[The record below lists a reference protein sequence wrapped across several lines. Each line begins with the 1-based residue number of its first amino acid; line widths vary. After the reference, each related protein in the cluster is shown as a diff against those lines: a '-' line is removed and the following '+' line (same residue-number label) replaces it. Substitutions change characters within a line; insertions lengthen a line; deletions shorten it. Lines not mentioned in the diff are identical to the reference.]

1 MTNQAPVAWVTGG
14 TGGIGSAICRS
25 LAADGY
31 QVIAGYNNPEKAK
44 KWLETQKAD
53 GYDNIVL
60 SGIDLTDYDACV
72 AGVKEISEAHG
83 PVSVLVNC
91 AGITRD
97 GTMKKMTPEQWHE
110 VIDTNLNSVFNT
122 CRSVIEGMLENG
134 YGRIINISSING
146 RKGQFGQVN
155 YAAAKAGMHGLTMS
169 LAQETATKG
178 ITVNTVSPGY
188 IATDMINN
196 IPEKVREAIR
206 EAIPV
211 KRYGTPEEIARL
223 VTFLADK
230 QSGFITGAN
239 IDINGGQFMG

>member
-1 MTNQAPVAWVTGG
+1 MTTQAPVAWVTGG

-25 LAADGY
+25 LASQGY
-31 QVIAGYNNPEKAK
+31 TVVAGYNNPEKAK
-44 KWLETQKAD
+44 AWLETQKAE
-53 GYDNIVL
+53 GFDNIDIA
-60 SGIDLTDYDACV
+60 GIDLVDFDACLK
-72 AGVKEISEAHG
+72 GVKEIEEKHG

-97 GTMKKMTPEQWHE
+97 GTLKKMTPDQWHE

-122 CRSVIEGMLENG
+122 CRSVIESMLDKG

-188 IATDMINN
+188 IATDMIMN

-206 EAIPV
+206 ETIPV
-211 KRYGTPEEIARL
+211 KRYGTPEEIGRL
-223 VTFLADK
+223 VAFLAD
-230 QSGFITGAN
+230 QESGFITGAN

>member
-1 MTNQAPVAWVTGG
+1 MANQAPVAWVTGG

-25 LAADGY
+25 LADAGY
-31 QVIAGYNNPEKAK
+31 QVVAGYNNPEKAQS
-44 KWLETQKAD
+44 WLEDQQAN
-53 GYDNIVL
+53 GYQNIAL
-60 SGIDLTDYDACV
+60 SGVDLSDFDACIEG
-72 AGVKEISEAHG
+72 ARAIEAEHG
-83 PVSVLVNC
+83 PISVLVNC

-97 GTMKKMTPEQWHE
+97 GTMKKMSHEQWNE

-122 CRSVIEGMLENG
+122 CRGVIESMLGEG
-134 YGRIINISSING
+134 YGRIINISSVNG
-146 RKGQFGQVN
+146 RKGQFGQAN

-178 ITVNTVSPGY
+178 ITVNTISPGY
-188 IATDMINN
+188 IATDMIMK

-206 EAIPV
+206 ETIPV
-211 KRYGTPEEIARL
+211 KRYGTPEEIGRL

-230 QSGFITGAN
+230 ESGFITGAN

>member
-1 MTNQAPVAWVTGG
+1 MTTETSVAWVTGG
-14 TGGIGSAICRS
+14 TGGIGTAICRA
-25 LAADGY
+25 LADDGY
-31 QVIAGYNNPEKAK
+31 RVVAGYRSPDKARA
-44 KWLETQKAD
+44 WLEAQRND
-53 GYDNIVL
+53 GYTNIAL
-60 SGIDLTDYDACV
+60 
-72 AGVKEISEAHG
+72 AGVDLSSHEDCVKGAREIRDAHG

-97 GTMKKMTPEQWHE
+97 GTLKKMTSEQWHE
-110 VIDTNLNSVFNT
+110 VLDTNLNSVFNT
-122 CRSVIEGMLENG
+122 CRSVIEDMLEQG

-188 IATDMINN
+188 IGTDMIME
-196 IPEKVREAIR
+196 IPDKVREAIR
-206 EAIPV
+206 ESIPM
-211 KRYGTPEEIARL
+211 KRFGTPEEIGRL

-230 QSGFITGAN
+230 ESGFITGAN

>member
-1 MTNQAPVAWVTGG
+1 MANQAPVAWVTGG
-14 TGGIGSAICRS
+14 TGGIGTAICRS
-25 LAADGY
+25 LAE
-31 QVIAGYNNPEKAK
+31 AGYLVVAGYRNPDKAK
-44 KWLETQKAD
+44 TWLETQQAE
-53 GYDNIVL
+53 GYNNIEL
-60 SGIDLTDYDACV
+60 SGVDLADHNACL
-72 AGVKEISEAHG
+72 AGAREIHDKYG
-83 PVSVLVNC
+83 PISVLVNC

-97 GTMKKMTPEQWHE
+97 GTMKKMSYEQWYE
-110 VIDTNLNSVFNT
+110 VLDTNLNSVFNT
-122 CRSVIEGMLENG
+122 CRSVIEMMLENG

-188 IATDMINN
+188 IATDMIMN

-206 EAIPV
+206 ETIPV
-211 KRYGTPEEIARL
+211 KRYGTPEEIGRL

-230 QSGFITGAN
+230 ESGFITGAN

>member
-1 MTNQAPVAWVTGG
+1 MTTQAPVAWVTGG
-14 TGGIGSAICRS
+14 TGGIGSAICRA
-25 LAADGY
+25 LADAGY
-31 QVIAGYNNPEKAK
+31 QVVAGYNNPEKAK
-44 KWLETQKAD
+44 AWLETQKAD
-53 GYDNIVL
+53 GYDNIAL
-60 SGIDLTDYDACV
+60 SGTDLTDYDSCV
-72 AGVKEISEAHG
+72 AGVKEIHDNYG

-97 GTMKKMTPEQWHE
+97 GTLKKMTPEQWSE

-122 CRSVIEGMLENG
+122 CRTVIDDMLEQG

-146 RKGQFGQVN
+146 RKGQFGQAN
-155 YAAAKAGMHGLTMS
+155 YAAAKAGMHGVTMS

-188 IATDMINN
+188 IATDMIMK

-206 EAIPV
+206 EGIPV

-223 VTFLADK
+223 VVFLADK
-230 QSGFITGAN
+230 ESGFITGAN

>member
-1 MTNQAPVAWVTGG
+1 MTTQAPVAWVTGG
-14 TGGIGSAICRS
+14 TGGIGSEICRS
-25 LAADGY
+25 LATEGY
-31 QVIAGYNNPEKAK
+31 MVVAGYHNPDKAK
-44 KWLETQKAD
+44 KWLETQKSE
-53 GYDNIVL
+53 GFDNIDIA
-60 SGIDLTDYDACV
+60 GIDLVDFDACIK
-72 AGVKEISEAHG
+72 GVKEIEEKHG

-97 GTMKKMTPEQWHE
+97 GTLKKMTSDQWHE

-122 CRSVIEGMLENG
+122 CRSVIESMLEKG

-146 RKGQFGQVN
+146 RKGQFGQAN

-188 IATDMINN
+188 IATDMIMN

-206 EAIPV
+206 ETIPV
-211 KRYGTPEEIARL
+211 KRYGTPEEIGRL
-223 VTFLADK
+223 VTFLADE

-239 IDINGGQFMG
+239 VDINGGQFMG

>member
-1 MTNQAPVAWVTGG
+1 MTTSTAVAWVTGG
-14 TGGIGSAICRS
+14 TGGIGSAICRA
-25 LAADGY
+25 LADAGY
-31 QVIAGYNNPEKAK
+31 QVVAGYHNPEKAK
-44 KWLETQKAD
+44 AWLEQQKAD
-53 GYDNIVL
+53 GYDNIAL
-60 SGIDLTDYDACV
+60 SGVDLSDYEACMTG
-72 AGVKEISEAHG
+72 AKEIHDTYG

-97 GTMKKMTPEQWHE
+97 GTLKKMSSEQWSE

-122 CRSVIEGMLENG
+122 CRSVIEDMLEQG
-134 YGRIINISSING
+134 YGRIVNISSING

-188 IATDMINN
+188 IATDMIMK

-206 EAIPV
+206 ETIPV

-223 VTFLADK
+223 VVFLADK
-230 QSGFITGAN
+230 ESGFITGAN

>member
-14 TGGIGSAICRS
+14 TGGIGSAICRT
-25 LAADGY
+25 LANEGFM
-31 QVIAGYNNPEKAK
+31 VVAGYNNPDKAK
-44 KWLETQKAD
+44 KWLETQKSD
-53 GYDNIVL
+53 GYDNIAL
-60 SGIDLTDYDACV
+60 SGIDLTDYDSCV
-72 AGVKEISEAHG
+72 AGVKEIVDNHG

-97 GTMKKMTPEQWHE
+97 GTLKKMTPEQWHE

-122 CRSVIEGMLENG
+122 CRSVVESMLENG

-188 IATDMINN
+188 IATDMIMN

-206 EAIPV
+206 ETIPV
-211 KRYGTPEEIARL
+211 KRYGTPEEIGRL
-223 VTFLADK
+223 VAFLADK
-230 QSGFITGAN
+230 ESGFITGAN

>member
-1 MTNQAPVAWVTGG
+1 MANQPQVAWVTGG
-14 TGGIGSAICRS
+14 TGGIGTAICRS
-25 LAADGY
+25 LAE
-31 QVIAGYNNPEKAK
+31 AGYLVVAGYRNPEKAK
-44 KWLETQKAD
+44 TWLESQKAD
-53 GYDNIVL
+53 GFDNMAL
-60 SGIDLTDYDACV
+60 SGVDLSNYQACLDG
-72 AGVKEISEAHG
+72 AQEIADTHG
-83 PVSVLVNC
+83 PISVLVNC

-97 GTMKKMTPEQWHE
+97 GTLKKMAQEQWSE

-122 CRSVIEGMLENG
+122 CRSVINPMLEQG

-188 IATDMINN
+188 IATDMIME

-206 EAIPV
+206 ETIPV
-211 KRYGTPEEIARL
+211 KRYGTPEEIGRL
-223 VTFLADK
+223 VAFLADE